1 MAAHWPKTK
10 FIQLCRDVESWEKSA
25 CNFLRAIMP
34 ESIPHG
40 AILNQVFYENE
51 HISPTAH
58 HALRKG
64 LEPYPLY
71 IAGHGPSFFNKNAV
85 FEQQE
90 PWERMLS
97 RKYRLFHADVQLNA
111 PKDRTLFN
119 YNVKVRKINFENCYY
134 SS

>member
-1 MAAHWPKTK
+1 MFLFLYFVFNYILTYHI
-10 FIQLCRDVESWEKSA
+10 FISLYEK
-25 CNFLRAIMP
+25 R
-34 ESIPHG
+34 
-40 AILNQVFYENE
+40 ILNQVFYENE

-119 YNVKVRKINFENCYY
+119 YNVKVSKINFENCNY